1 MWEGVFK
8 YVHFIIKGS
17 GGVKMLE
24 VLVYIQ
30 NDSQKLVEL
39 IIVEVDVNTFL
50 FKKQNKKIFFLIFIS
65 FYPLT
70 IYFCHDF
77 AKINS
82 KNR

>member
-1 MWEGVFK
+1 
-8 YVHFIIKGS
+8 
-17 GGVKMLE
+17 MLE

-50 FKKQNKKIFFLIFIS
+50 FKKQNKKFFFLIFIS

>member
-50 FKKQNKKIFFLIFIS
+50 FKKQNKKIFFS
-65 FYPLT
+65 H
-70 IYFCHDF
+70 IYFILSFDNIF
-77 AKINS
+77 LS
-82 KNR
+82 

>member
-1 MWEGVFK
+1 
-8 YVHFIIKGS
+8 
-17 GGVKMLE
+17 MLE